1 MTKFENVKIGEK
13 FKCLDGIFLKTEK
26 SFDRFGIPLEATCIS
41 SPNKNNIGHTYAFFH
56 NDKVDLIFDTKK
68 EEEEKNMIKFEY
80 LEVGDKFKY
89 EDTIL
94 IKTEKVTLLAM
105 EVEAVCIDS
114 PWIEDIGK
122 FFSCDKDL
130 EVEVL

>member
-41 SPNKNNIGHTYAFFH
+41 SPNKNNIGRTYAFFH
-56 NDKVDLIFDTKK
+56 NDKVDTNFEI
-68 EEEEKNMIKFEY
+68 EEKNKRKIMTKFEF
-80 LEVGDKFKY
+80 LNIGEKFKF
-89 EDTIL
+89 DDKIF
-94 IKTEKVTLLAM
+94 IKIEKIYYFAV

-114 PWIEDIGK
+114 PYTYDIGQL
-122 FFSCDKDL
+122 FYIDDNL
-130 EVEVL
+130 EIEVL